1 MSSLAPFIRFSSEE
15 TKVSSSFEVFKIGAT
30 HIQNRQMHSS
40 PPPKWGT
47 YRGNKQAF
55 QQYNTYQEELSP
67 QSVFIN

>member
-15 TKVSSSFEVFKIGAT
+15 TKVSSSFEVFKICAT
-30 HIQNRQMHSS
+30 HIQNPQMH
-40 PPPKWGT
+40 PPPQNGALIGEK
-47 YRGNKQAF
+47 KQAF